1 MIENDVVFFLLL
13 LLEEGPESG
22 RRTDGFMDDEV
33 YGIKLVSVS
42 DGEEDLWRSYD
53 TWRESLSQQKLTFF
67 ARVDLWNN
75 DLIDI
80 LMCVCFFC
88 LLHLTRRMLEPC
100 PAWSRM

>member
-1 MIENDVVFFLLL
+1 
-13 LLEEGPESG
+13 
-22 RRTDGFMDDEV
+22 MDDEV

-80 LMCVCFFC
+80 LMCVCVFFFAC
-88 LLHLTRRMLEPC
+88 FI
-100 PAWSRM
+100 